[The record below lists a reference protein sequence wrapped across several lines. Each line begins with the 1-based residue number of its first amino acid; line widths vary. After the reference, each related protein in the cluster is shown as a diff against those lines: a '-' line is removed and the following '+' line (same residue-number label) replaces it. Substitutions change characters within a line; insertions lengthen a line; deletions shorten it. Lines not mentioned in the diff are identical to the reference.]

1 MVGQAASGGGLWQAC
16 MDLHG
21 QSRQHRVMQDLA
33 EEATHAPGFA
43 WLGRAEYDLIWP
55 RIAKQADLLLAEQV
69 GETVWACEHN
79 PVYTTGRRAIDN
91 RRQVE
96 LPAPLVVTDRG
107 GETTFHGPG
116 QVMLYPILSLRK
128 RKLGVRDYVCLL
140 EQSCIDVLTEYG
152 IEAGRRDGLPGV
164 WVNDAKIGAIGLRVS
179 RGIVWHGMALNVCV
193 DPKWFAS
200 INACGAGLDV
210 ANMNDFCMPPAL
222 ADLAHAWYYLLCTRL
237 DAAD

>member
-1 MVGQAASGGGLWQAC
+1 

-21 QSRQHRVMQDLA
+21 QSRQHWVMQDLTG
-33 EEATHAPGFA
+33 EATRAPGFA
-43 WLGRAEYDLIWP
+43 WLGRTDYGLMWQRMD
-55 RIAKQADLLLAEQV
+55 KQAGLLLAEQA
-69 GETVWACEHN
+69 GEAVWGCEHN

-128 RKLGVRDYVCLL
+128 RKLGIRDYVCLL
-140 EQSCIDVLTEYG
+140 EQSCIDVLTGSG
-152 IEAGRRDGLPGV
+152 INASRRDGLPGV
-164 WVNDAKIGAIGLRVS
+164 WVDDAKIAAIGLRVS

-193 DPKWFAS
+193 NPKWFAT
-200 INACGAGLDV
+200 INACGAGLHVTGMDEFLDPPPLV
-210 ANMNDFCMPPAL
+210 ELAN
-222 ADLAHAWYYLLCTRL
+222 AWYDFLCARL
-237 DAAD
+237 DATD